1 MISLD
6 PRSVAVYRI
15 GLAFLLLCDLLY
27 TRMWDIT
34 AHYTDLGVLPRD
46 IYIEK
51 FDRDQTISFHLMS
64 GAAWFQ
70 GILLSVQVAIAS
82 LMLIGWRSRIM
93 TALSWV
99 MLISLHSRN
108 PYVLQG
114 GDVLFR
120 LLFFWGMFLPMGA
133 VWSVDAYLQNRE
145 QDPPSFPKD
154 IVSGG
159 TFALMLQT
167 FIVYWSTMALKTGV
181 EWWEAGTAVHYA
193 LHIDHF
199 ATPLG
204 VWLREQQGLTAFLTQ
219 ATAVIEIAGPALA
232 LLAGNTLLR
241 MLPIL
246 LMLGMHVSF
255 GVTMKLGLFPWI
267 SMMTWLV
274 LIPASAWDRLGLIL
288 EKAALSKRF
297 AVTVNGLDRVISA
310 IGFLLNKLKV
320 LPKNTWGFRPRV
332 RPIAFRSHPLT
343 NLIAVSLLLYVF
355 FWNLDG
361 VRGHYKTKVKKV
373 YAQFEWFW
381 SEVPSLRK
389 VDLPGYGAAD
399 IRKLGYVLRLD
410 QKWSMF
416 APRPMR
422 GDGWFIVPGVFADGT
437 TVDLQTGETLDW
449 DKPEYVPG
457 TYKNQRWRKY
467 LVNIWM
473 ATFKRHRRY
482 YGKYLCNKYNKVN
495 KGGKRLDRLWIYYM
509 IERTNDTN
517 DPDPVE
523 CRSLWSTW
531 CNARG
536 KELSDPP
543 FVTKCKEIAKKGKAE
558 RKRLQELA
566 ASKGAQ
572 AKAN

>member
-1 MISLD
+1 
-6 PRSVAVYRI
+6 
-15 GLAFLLLCDLLY
+15 
-27 TRMWDIT
+27 MWDIT

-70 GILLSVQVAIAS
+70 GILLWIQVAFAS
-82 LMLIGWRSRIM
+82 LMLIGWRSRLM

-120 LLFFWGMFLPMGA
+120 LLFFWGMFLPLGS
-133 VWSVDAYLQNRE
+133 VWSVDAYLQNRDSE
-145 QDPPSFPKD
+145 SPRFPKE
-154 IVSGG
+154 IISGG
-159 TFALMLQT
+159 TFAIMLQT

-181 EWWEAGTAVHYA
+181 EWWEANSAVHYA

-204 VWLREQQGLTAFLTQ
+204 VWLREQPTLTGLLTKV
-219 ATAVIEIAGPALA
+219 TAVVEIAGPAIA
-232 LLAGNTLLR
+232 LLAGNTIVRL
-241 MLPIL
+241 LPIV

-255 GVTMKLGLFPWI
+255 GITMKLGLFPWI
-267 SMMTWLV
+267 SIMCWLI
-274 LIPASAWDRLGLIL
+274 LIPGSAWDRVGLTL
-288 EKAALSKRF
+288 EAAAQSKGF
-297 AVTVNGLDRVISA
+297 ARAVNGLDRVI
-310 IGFLLNKLKV
+310 GGLGQLLVTIKIMGQ
-320 LPKNTWGFRPRV
+320 NTWGFRPKARTI
-332 RPIAFRSHPLT
+332 RFRLHPLAQV
-343 NLIAVSLLLYVF
+343 IAVVLLLYVF
-355 FWNLDG
+355 FWNLAG
-361 VRGHYKTKVKKV
+361 VKTHYKTKVKKA

-381 SEVPSLRK
+381 DGVPSLAK
-389 VDLPGYGAAD
+389 AELPIYGQAD

-422 GDGWFIVPGVFADGT
+422 GDGWFIVPGVFSDGT
-437 TVDLQTGETLDW
+437 TVDLRTGEEITW
-449 DKPEYVPG
+449 DKPEYIPG

-473 ATFKRHRRY
+473 ATFKRHRRH
-482 YGKYLCNKYNKVN
+482 YGKYLCNEYNKVRKGKN
-495 KGGKRLDRLWIYYM
+495 KLDRLWIYYM

-517 DPDPVE
+517 DPDPIE

-536 KELSDPP
+536 KAMSDPP
-543 FVTKCKEIAKKGKAE
+543 FVGRCKEIAKQGKAE
-558 RKRLQELA
+558 RKRLKELA
-566 ASKGAQ
+566 AAKGA
-572 AKAN
+572 KAQVQ